1 MEEHERERPGAAED
15 LQRVLAVGDTRSA
28 ILNTGLA
35 ASWGFCLGCA
45 QAWKHLVEK
54 SAPP

>member
-35 ASWGFCLGCA
+35 ASWEAVVGTICN
-45 QAWKHLVEK
+45 VR
-54 SAPP
+54 